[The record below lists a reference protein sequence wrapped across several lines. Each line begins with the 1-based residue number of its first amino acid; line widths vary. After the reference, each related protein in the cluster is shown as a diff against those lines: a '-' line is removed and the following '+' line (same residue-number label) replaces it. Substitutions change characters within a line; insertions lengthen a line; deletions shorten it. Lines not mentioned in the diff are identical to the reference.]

1 MHAKDRTKQLGT
13 CVRGGISGFHENIDL
28 MFCTST
34 YDSYER
40 LDVAAVIR
48 RSTDLP
54 PLPPDP
60 AYVQPPPQA
69 TSGGGASI
77 GPFYVSFFLPQ
88 RVLIVDGVTLVT
100 LAEDQNVALLEEVA
114 GELVLYG
121 IDSVSPDLD
130 LSIGDPVA
138 SGASIAERMREV
150 LSTAPKVKDFV
161 ARPRS

>member
-1 MHAKDRTKQLGT
+1 M
-13 CVRGGISGFHENIDL
+13 CGGIIGLHENIDL

-34 YDSYER
+34 YHGYER

-69 TSGGGASI
+69 ISGGGASI

-88 RVLIVDGVTLVT
+88 RVLMVNGVTLVT
-100 LAEDQNVALLEEVA
+100 LAEDQNVALLAEVD
-114 GELVLYG
+114 GELVLHG

-130 LSIGDPVA
+130 LSIGDPA
-138 SGASIAERMREV
+138 AFGASIVERMREV
-150 LSTAPKVKDFV
+150 LSKASKVKDFIEQP
-161 ARPRS
+161 RP